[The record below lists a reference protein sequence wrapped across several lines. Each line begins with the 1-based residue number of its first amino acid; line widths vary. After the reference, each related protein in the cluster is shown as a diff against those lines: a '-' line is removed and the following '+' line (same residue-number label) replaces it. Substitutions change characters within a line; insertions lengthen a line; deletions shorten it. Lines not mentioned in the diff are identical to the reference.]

1 MTTAEGRSWKSIRF
15 QELTVGDKIGGG
27 GVGIVYRG
35 KYLSKPVALKTLFDP
50 RVDDALKQEF
60 MDELHVMSK
69 LNHPNVVA
77 FIGAC
82 LEAPNLCFVMELCT
96 MSMYELLHTTNDPI
110 SVASLVTMATQV
122 VSAMRYLHGLSPAI
136 VHRYAFPS
144 PSSADLLGRD
154 LKSQNV
160 LVDTRGDVKLC
171 DFGLVC
177 TKERTAGTPAY
188 MPPELLAGKP
198 FSKAVDVYMFG
209 VLLWEM
215 FARDVPFRG
224 YDIDDIQRKVLHG
237 DRPRIPTTDCPPPC
251 QELIRQ
257 CWHSEP
263 SSRPTFDAIYDKLKH
278 VDASKTVQAV
288 DSIVEEDALDSLLM
302 GKKR

>member
-50 RVDDALKQEF
+50 RVDDSLKQEF

-160 LVDTRGDVKLC
+160 LVDTRGDVKL
-171 DFGLVC
+171 

-251 QELIRQ
+251 QVE
-257 CWHSEP
+257 SV
-263 SSRPTFDAIYDKLKH
+263 SRKSGAAKTRLKH

>member
-50 RVDDALKQEF
+50 RVDDSLKQEF

-136 VHRYAFPS
+136 VHR
-144 PSSADLLGRD
+144 
-154 LKSQNV
+154 
-160 LVDTRGDVKLC
+160 
-171 DFGLVC
+171 

-251 QELIRQ
+251 QVE
-257 CWHSEP
+257 SV
-263 SSRPTFDAIYDKLKH
+263 SRKSGAAKTRLKH

>member
-136 VHRYAFPS
+136 VHR
-144 PSSADLLGRD
+144 D

-251 QELIRQ
+251 QVESVSWTSGAAKTRVGVDTAMLAQR
-257 CWHSEP
+257 
-263 SSRPTFDAIYDKLKH
+263 AIQSTD
-278 VDASKTVQAV
+278 V
-288 DSIVEEDALDSLLM
+288 
-302 GKKR
+302 

>member
-136 VHRYAFPS
+136 VHR
-144 PSSADLLGRD
+144 D

-251 QELIRQ
+251 QVESVSWTSGAAKTR
-257 CWHSEP
+257 
-263 SSRPTFDAIYDKLKH
+263 LKH